1 VGGSTFGH
9 AVAKAGCSVLFCE
22 RGASSLG
29 GDAIRG
35 TYPEMIA
42 GRQRRSQNDLRT
54 ALRSAGRCSDA
65 IVDVSAERPRS
76 FVPFIGSGTGG
87 SSALYGMAFERL
99 FPADFAPR
107 RNHPSAQASNL
118 PENWPISYAELARYY
133 IMAERLYGVRGTQ
146 DPLRSDFEFGYVAS
160 PPDFSVAARELVG
173 SLQRKGLHPYHLPL
187 ACEYVQGCPGCQGY
201 LCAANCKHD
210 STATCLAPALAEY
223 DACLL
228 TACEVLRLEST
239 ERCVT
244 AVLAQWQGRECR
256 LRGKTIVL
264 AAGAL
269 FTPMLLQR
277 SISAEK
283 PDGLANESGLVG
295 RNLMRHHVD
304 LYAVFPSARPVRSD
318 NAKELALND
327 FYATEEYKLGSIQ
340 SFGAMLPAR
349 MLVESMEHGL
359 RDEHIAALG
368 AVFRLAKPLLG
379 IVLDR
384 LFSRSVVLA
393 TIMEDLPYL
402 DNRVQVSRN
411 PGEVGTRNIMY
422 RMSQY
427 DAGRIATFRQRMKT
441 ILRPYRYLLIKQ
453 AENNQRLAHA
463 CGTCRFGLDP
473 RESVLDRNN
482 RAHGLDNLYVV
493 DASFFPSSGGTNPA
507 LTIAANALRVAEHLV
522 HSA

>member
-1 VGGSTFGH
+1 VGGATFGH
-9 AVAKAGCSVLFCE
+9 AVAKAGYSVLFCE

-29 GDAIRG
+29 GDALRG
-35 TYPEMIA
+35 TYPEMLA
-42 GRQRRSQNDLRT
+42 GRKGRSQNNLRT
-54 ALRSAGRCSDA
+54 TLRSAGRCSDS
-65 IVDVSAERPRS
+65 IVDVSRAKPRS

-87 SSALYGMAFERL
+87 SSALYGMAFERM
-99 FPADFAPR
+99 FPADLAPR
-107 RNHPSAQASNL
+107 QNHPSARASNL

-133 IMAERLYGVRGTQ
+133 IMAEKLYGVHGTQ
-146 DPLRSDFEFGYVAS
+146 DPLRSDSEFGYVAG
-160 PPDFSVAARELVG
+160 PPDFSVVARELAE

-187 ACEYVQGCPGCQGY
+187 ACEYVQSCAGCQGY
-201 LCAANCKHD
+201 LCASNCKHD
-210 STATCLAPALAEY
+210 GATACLVPALAEY
-223 DACLL
+223 DASLL
-228 TACEVLRLEST
+228 TGCDVLRLEST
-239 ERCVT
+239 ERRVT

-256 LRGKTIVL
+256 LRGKIVVL

-269 FTPMLLQR
+269 FTPVLLLR
-277 SISAEK
+277 SASSEK
-283 PDGLANESGLVG
+283 PAGLANESGLVG
-295 RNLMRHHVD
+295 RNLMRHNVD
-304 LYAVFPSARPVRSD
+304 LYAVFTGAHPARSE

-327 FYATEEYKLGSIQ
+327 FYPTKECKLGSIQ

-349 MLVESMEHGL
+349 MLVENMEHDL
-359 RDEHIAALG
+359 RHDGVAGLG
-368 AVFRLAKPLLG
+368 AVFGLAKPLLG

-402 DNRVQVSRN
+402 DNRVQVSSD
-411 PGEVGTRNIMY
+411 PGDDGSCNIAY

-427 DAGRIATFRQRMKT
+427 DAGRIARFRQHMKR

-482 RAHGLDNLYVV
+482 KAHGLDNLYVV

-507 LTIAANALRVAEHLV
+507 LTIAANALRVAAHFV
-522 HSA
+522 DSA